1 MWAATPRRRGVAR
14 DRNKRKEKGK
24 IMNMTSTDTATIDH
38 PVQRA
43 VLYAR
48 WEQADWIPSRGAVY
62 LRFNSMEQVERYY
75 GGAECDE
82 QLAMARGY
90 AKNKGWDIVRDYRD
104 IGTVDNP
111 WDRPAFRQV
120 MDIMRAGQA
129 EVLVVSHLDRV
140 ARDAR
145 TIDTIVNDLSLIGG
159 CLMATDSAFA
169 YPPLQ

>member
-75 GGAECDE
+75 GGAECD
-82 QLAMARGY
+82 
-90 AKNKGWDIVRDYRD
+90 
-104 IGTVDNP
+104 
-111 WDRPAFRQV
+111 
-120 MDIMRAGQA
+120 GQA
-129 EVLVVSHLDRV
+129 DVLVLSILDRV